1 MSESVTRRTRRRRR
15 GAPTARRRTG
25 APPGPRRAPVAR
37 RIPRRDRRATHF
49 FRTAAGRP
57 RLVRVDPEPGVG
69 RGLADRVDQLAVSV
83 GPELDLEDRVAG
95 IDRGLG
101 LLTDALRLV
110 ESDRVGGRGRGR
122 GVEPPETV
130 EGGRRAF
137 AAASWTAIERRR
149 GRRVAVD
156 DGRQFGLDLVER
168 GVVADARRRRADPGA
183 RPRRCPRSRRSEPRE
198 PRRRRRSFRPRP
210 RSSRSRSRRPS
221 GCP

>member
-1 MSESVTRRTRRRRR
+1 MSHRSAIRGCRRASRRTRRRRR

-37 RIPRRDRRATHF
+37 RIPRRDRRAT
-49 FRTAAGRP
+49 RTSGPPRGRP

-101 LLTDALRLV
+101 LHGRAPSRRVRSCREVAGAAVGRAPPDGGGDA
-110 ESDRVGGRGRGR
+110 
-122 GVEPPETV
+122 EPPLRGEV
-130 EGGRRAF
+130 VDRDRDGGA
-137 AAASWTAIERRR
+137 
-149 GRRVAVD
+149 GGGVAVD

-168 GVVADARRRRADPGA
+168 VGSPT
-183 RPRRCPRSRRSEPRE
+183 RSTA
-198 PRRRRRSFRPRP
+198 
-210 RSSRSRSRRPS
+210 SSRSGTASTVSAVSP
-221 GCP
+221 